1 MAIIIWLVIAAL
13 LVIVEI
19 ATMGLTTI
27 WFAGGAI
34 VAALAAIFEAHW
46 LIQFL
51 VFAVVSL
58 VLLIFTRPIATKHL
72 MKDQEKTNVESLVG
86 QSALVTA
93 TINNIKGEGTVKIN
107 GLEWTA
113 RSKNDTVIEEG
124 SEVIIDSVS
133 GVKLI
138 VESK

>member
-1 MAIIIWLVIAAL
+1 MAIIIWLVVAAL
-13 LVIVEI
+13 LIIVEI

-27 WFAGGAI
+27 WFAGGAV

-46 LIQFL
+46 LVQVL
-51 VFAVVSL
+51 LFAIVSL

-72 MKDQEKTNVESLVG
+72 MKEQEKTNVESLVG
-86 QSALVTA
+86 QTALVTA
-93 TINNIKGEGTVKIN
+93 TINNIKSEGTVKIN

-113 RSKNDTVIEEG
+113 RSLNDTVIEEG
-124 SEVIIDSVS
+124 SKVVIDSVS

-138 VESK
+138 VVSK

>member
-1 MAIIIWLVIAAL
+1 MAIVIWLVFAAV

-27 WFAGGAI
+27 WFAGGAV

-46 LIQFL
+46 LVQFL
-51 VFAVVSL
+51 LFAVVSL
-58 VLLIFTRPIATKHL
+58 ALLIFTRPIATKHL
-72 MKDQEKTNVESLVG
+72 MKEPEKTNVESLVG
-86 QSALVTA
+86 QTALVTV
-93 TINNIKGEGTVKIN
+93 TINNIKSEGSVKIN

-124 SEVIIDSVS
+124 SEVVIDAVS

>member
-72 MKDQEKTNVESLVG
+72 MKEQEKTNVESLVG

-113 RSKNDTVIEEG
+113 RSKNETVIEEG

>member
-34 VAALAAIFEAHW
+34 VAALVAIFEAHW

>member
-13 LVIVEI
+13 LVIVKI

>member
-34 VAALAAIFEAHW
+34 AAALVAIFEAHW

-72 MKDQEKTNVESLVG
+72 MKEQEKTNVESLVG